1 MVQVWFQN
9 QRAKVDIKNNHSKL
23 SSYKIIIIYH
33 YFHYKNQAG
42 TVSFQI
48 FELFKVK
55 KMQKKQADLR
65 YAHQQTLLQ
74 SGVVDP
80 SMYPMA
86 PRMEIPV
93 YPTNHQQFFQ
103 KPEGF
108 GIIAPDWRS
117 QEQHQQHMH
126 GTIKN

>member
-1 MVQVWFQN
+1 
-9 QRAKVDIKNNHSKL
+9 
-23 SSYKIIIIYH
+23 
-33 YFHYKNQAG
+33 
-42 TVSFQI
+42 
-48 FELFKVK
+48 
-55 KMQKKQADLR
+55 MQKKQADLR
-65 YAHQQTLLQ
+65 YAHQQSLLQ

-126 GTIKN
+126 GTIKKNLIALINVKKFWNFLFEEWSKSTIRF